1 MFCQVATAKLLSTS
15 QQFLLSAGNKVF
27 YVNSGPI
34 AILEMHAPMWIKQY
48 LKDIENLS
56 VILVGSNRIGGVMVS
71 VLASSAVDH
80 GFGSNQR
87 L

>member
-1 MFCQVATAKLLSTS
+1 
-15 QQFLLSAGNKVF
+15 
-27 YVNSGPI
+27 
-34 AILEMHAPMWIKQY
+34 MHAPMWIKQY